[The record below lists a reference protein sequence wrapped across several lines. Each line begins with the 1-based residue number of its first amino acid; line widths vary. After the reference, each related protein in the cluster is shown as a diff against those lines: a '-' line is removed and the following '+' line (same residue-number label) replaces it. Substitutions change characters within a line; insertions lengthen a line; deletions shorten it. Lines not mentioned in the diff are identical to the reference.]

1 MVVKKDQNLFQNN
14 HQRTKQMSPIR
25 KFLRYVKPYKWQ
37 MAAGIS
43 CILVSLS
50 FGLLVPYFVGMA
62 VDDFAVEVTWQKIVY
77 YPLII
82 LAVNLGSGIFLFLQ
96 RRLLINASRHIEF
109 DMRQDFYDSLINQ
122 PLEYFHR
129 TRVGDLMAR
138 ATNDLSAIRQ
148 IVGPMIL
155 YSFQAIF
162 ALAIV
167 LPILLN
173 ISVKLT
179 LLILIPMPLV
189 SLTVKILGEQIHK
202 RFEKIQE
209 FFSDITARAQ
219 ENLTGVRV
227 VRAYAQEDAEI
238 EQFQVLNR
246 EYAARNLQLV
256 KFAAAMRPL
265 LFFFIGLGFVII
277 VAVGVP
283 MAVNGE
289 ITAGAFTSFVLY
301 LQRMIWY
308 LIALGYVVNLYQR
321 GTASLKRFNA
331 VLETEPTIKD
341 APGTREQPKIKGE
354 IEFRNLSFGYG
365 GSIEEGPGTKSEPP
379 AVAGGLRQ
387 DNGTVTGENVDGP
400 TQPPATAGGSDL
412 DRGLVLQNINLKI
425 DPGKTV
431 AFVGRTGSGKS
442 TLVSLVP
449 RLLDA
454 PDGTVLID
462 GIPVRQFPL
471 EQLRSSIGF
480 VPQETFLFS
489 DTLAENIAMG
499 VGEEGG
505 EKGIQG
511 DGERASVYT
520 DVPVVN
526 RVSPSPLR
534 PFSPS
539 SAVSV
544 EKAAEVAG
552 LASDVKDFPGKYEQL
567 VGERGITL
575 SGGQKQRT
583 AIARAVMRDPRI
595 LILDDS
601 LSAVDTYT
609 EEKILHN
616 LRDVRSDRTT
626 LIVSHRVSTIR
637 DADLICVLDHGR
649 IIERGTHDELLAL
662 DGEYADLYER
672 QLLEEELEATD

>member
-1 MVVKKDQNLFQNN
+1 MEQLKKFA
-14 HQRTKQMSPIR
+14 
-25 KFLRYVKPYKWQ
+25 RYFKPYKWSILSGILFILAS
-37 MAAGIS
+37 MA
-43 CILVSLS
+43 
-50 FGLLVPYFVGMA
+50 FGLFVPFMIGRA
-62 VDDFAVEVTWQKIVY
+62 VDDLAKGVTWDKALY
-77 YPLII
+77 YPLVI
-82 LAVNLGSGIFLFLQ
+82 LVINGVSGIFLFCQ

-109 DMRQDFYDSLINQ
+109 DMRQDFYASLVDQ

-129 TRVGDLMAR
+129 NRVGDLMAR

-162 ALAIV
+162 ALAIA
-167 LPILLN
+167 LPIMLR

-179 LLILIPMPLV
+179 LLMLIPMPLV
-189 SLTVKILGEQIHK
+189 SITVKVLGAQIHK
-202 RFEKIQE
+202 RFERIQE

-246 EYAARNLQLV
+246 EYAAQNIRLV
-256 KFAAAMRPL
+256 KYAAAMRPM

-283 MAVNGE
+283 MAVRDE
-289 ITAGAFTSFVLY
+289 ITAGDFTAFILY

-321 GTASLKRFNA
+321 GTASLKRFYTI
-331 VLETEPTIKD
+331 LEAEPSIKD
-341 APGTREQPKIKGE
+341 ESDAH
-354 IEFRNLSFGYG
+354 
-365 GSIEEGPGTKSEPP
+365 
-379 AVAGGLRQ
+379 
-387 DNGTVTGENVDGP
+387 
-400 TQPPATAGGSDL
+400 TQPPIKGKIEFKDL
-412 DRGLVLQNINLKI
+412 TYAYNGKPVLEDISLDI
-425 DPGKTV
+425 EPGQTV
-431 AFVGRTGSGKS
+431 AFVGKTGSGKS

-454 PDGTVLID
+454 PEGTILVD
-462 GIPVRQFPL
+462 DIPIRHYPI
-471 EQLRSSIGF
+471 EQLRRAIGF

-489 DTLAENIAMG
+489 DTLAENIAFG
-499 VGEEGG
+499 VSEPPAAAAGLTRPNGKPKVSTLELQPSATLDGSDSASLSLGG
-505 EKGIQG
+505 EAI
-511 DGERASVYT
+511 
-520 DVPVVN
+520 
-526 RVSPSPLR
+526 
-534 PFSPS
+534 
-539 SAVSV
+539 SV
-544 EKAAEVAG
+544 EKAAEIAG
-552 LASDVKDFPGKYEQL
+552 LADDIREFPGKYEQL

-616 LRDVRSDRTT
+616 LRDVRAHRTT
-626 LIVSHRVSTIR
+626 LIVSHRISTIK
-637 DADLICVLDHGR
+637 DADLICVLHDGR
-649 IIERGTHDELLAL
+649 IIERGTHDELLAF

-672 QLLEEELEATD
+672 QLLEEELEAAD

>member
-1 MVVKKDQNLFQNN
+1 
-14 HQRTKQMSPIR
+14 MSPLR
-25 KFLRYVKPYKWQ
+25 KFLRYLKPYRWQ
-37 MAAGIS
+37 MIAGIS
-43 CILVSLS
+43 CILVSLG
-50 FGLLVPYFVGMA
+50 FGLFVPYLVGRA
-62 VDDFAVEVTWQKIVY
+62 VDDLSAGPTWEKVIY

-82 LAVNLGSGIFLFLQ
+82 LAVNLASGVFLFLQ

-109 DMRQDFYDSLINQ
+109 DMRDDFYAALVHQ
-122 PLEYFHR
+122 PLEYFQR

-162 ALAIV
+162 ALLIV

-238 EQFQVLNR
+238 EQFQTLNR
-246 EYAARNLQLV
+246 EYASRNLQLV

-283 MAVNGE
+283 MAVAGE
-289 ITAGAFTSFVLY
+289 ITAGDFTSFILY

-331 VLETEPTIKD
+331 VLEVEPAIQD
-341 APGTREQPKIKGE
+341 APDAGEQPKIKGG
-354 IEFRNLSFGYG
+354 IEFRDLTFAY
-365 GSIEEGPGTKSEPP
+365 
-379 AVAGGLRQ
+379 
-387 DNGTVTGENVDGP
+387 NGKP
-400 TQPPATAGGSDL
+400 
-412 DRGLVLQNINLKI
+412 VLEDIDLKI
-425 DPGKTV
+425 EHGKTV
-431 AFVGRTGSGKS
+431 AFVGKTGSGKS

-454 PDGTVLID
+454 PEGTVLID
-462 GIPVRQFPL
+462 GIPIRRYPI
-471 EQLRSSIGF
+471 EQLRRSIGF

-499 VGEEGG
+499 V
-505 EKGIQG
+505 
-511 DGERASVYT
+511 
-520 DVPVVN
+520 
-526 RVSPSPLR
+526 PSPRSQVPGDVVRNGDQISERDEVR
-534 PFSPS
+534 PGTRDLGQGTRV
-539 SAVSV
+539 AW
-544 EKAAEVAG
+544 AAEVAG
-552 LASDVKDFPGKYEQL
+552 LAQDIKDFPGKYEQL

-609 EEKILHN
+609 EERILHN
-616 LRDVRSDRTT
+616 LRDVRQDRTT

-637 DADLICVLDHGR
+637 DADLICVLDNGR
-649 IIERGTHDELLAL
+649 IIERGTHEELIAI
-662 DGEYADLYER
+662 DGEYAELYER

>member
-1 MVVKKDQNLFQNN
+1 MEQ
-14 HQRTKQMSPIR
+14 
-25 KFLRYVKPYKWQ
+25 LRGFARYFTPYKWTILI
-37 MAAGIS
+37 GIS
-43 CILVSLS
+43 CILVSMS
-50 FGLLVPYFVGMA
+50 FGLLIPYLVGMA
-62 VDDFAVEVTWQKIVY
+62 VDDLGAGITWGKIVY
-77 YPLII
+77 YPLVI
-82 LAVNLGSGIFLFLQ
+82 LAANFGSGIFLFLQ

-109 DMRQDFYDSLINQ
+109 DMRELFYERLIDQ
-122 PLEYFHR
+122 PAEFFHNNR
-129 TRVGDLMAR
+129 IGDLMAR
-138 ATNDLSAIRQ
+138 ATNDLAAVRQ

-162 ALAIV
+162 ALLIV

-179 LLILIPMPLV
+179 LLMLIPLPLV
-189 SLTVKILGEQIHK
+189 SLTVKYLGEQVHK

-219 ENLTGVRV
+219 ENLSGVRV
-227 VRAYAQEDAEI
+227 VRAYAQEESEI

-246 EYAARNLQLV
+246 EYAAKNLQLV
-256 KFAAAMRPL
+256 KFAAATRPL
-265 LFFFIGLGFVII
+265 LFFFIGLGFVVI

-289 ITAGAFTSFVLY
+289 ITAGNFTSFILY

-321 GTASLKRFNA
+321 GTASLKRFNSI
-331 VLETEPTIKD
+331 LETEPTIKD
-341 APGTREQPKIKGE
+341 LPGVSQQPPIKGE
-354 IEFRNLSFGYG
+354 IEFKDLTFAY
-365 GSIEEGPGTKSEPP
+365 
-379 AVAGGLRQ
+379 
-387 DNGTVTGENVDGP
+387 NGKP
-400 TQPPATAGGSDL
+400 
-412 DRGLVLQNINLKI
+412 VLHDIDLKI
-425 DPGKTV
+425 EQGKTV
-431 AFVGRTGSGKS
+431 ALVGKTGSGKS
-442 TLVSLVP
+442 TLVSLIP

-454 PDGTVLID
+454 PDGNVLVD
-462 GIPVRQFPL
+462 GKPVRDYPI
-471 EQLRSSIGF
+471 EQLRRSIGF

-489 DTLAENIAMG
+489 DTLANNIAFG
-499 VGEEGG
+499 VENGNVKMENGKSG
-505 EKGIQG
+505 ANDNSQ
-511 DGERASVYT
+511 
-520 DVPVVN
+520 
-526 RVSPSPLR
+526 
-534 PFSPS
+534 FSFLNS
-539 SAVSV
+539 QFSI
-544 EKAAEVAG
+544 EDAARIAG
-552 LASDVKDFPGKYEQL
+552 LADDIQDFPNKYEQL

-616 LRDVRSDRTT
+616 LRDVREGRTT
-626 LIVSHRVSTIR
+626 LVVSHRISTIR
-637 DADLICVLDHGR
+637 DADLICVMAEGR

-672 QLLEEELEATD
+672 QRLEDELEAAE

>member
-1 MVVKKDQNLFQNN
+1 M
-14 HQRTKQMSPIR
+14 
-25 KFLRYVKPYKWQ
+25 
-37 MAAGIS
+37 
-43 CILVSLS
+43 S
-50 FGLLVPYFVGMA
+50 FGLLVPYLVGRA
-62 VDDFAVEVTWQKIVY
+62 VDDLGAGITWGKIIY

-82 LAVNLGSGIFLFLQ
+82 LAANLGSGIFLFLQ

-109 DMRQDFYDSLINQ
+109 DMRELFYSRLIDQPADFFYNNRI
-122 PLEYFHR
+122 
-129 TRVGDLMAR
+129 GDLMAR
-138 ATNDLSAIRQ
+138 ATNDLAAVRQ

-162 ALAIV
+162 ALAIT

-179 LLILIPMPLV
+179 LFMLIPLPLV
-189 SLTVKILGEQIHK
+189 SLTVKYLGDQVHK
-202 RFEKIQE
+202 RFEKIQG

-227 VRAYAQEDAEI
+227 VRAYAQEDSEI
-238 EQFQVLNR
+238 EQFQILNR
-246 EYAARNLQLV
+246 EYAVKNLQLV
-256 KFAAAMRPL
+256 KFAAATRPL

-289 ITAGAFTSFVLY
+289 ITAGNFTSFILY

-331 VLETEPTIKD
+331 VLETEPSIKD
-341 APGTREQPKIKGE
+341 APGVGEQPPIKGE
-354 IEFRNLSFGYG
+354 IEFRNLTFAYNGKPVLHDIDLT
-365 GSIEEGPGTKSEPP
+365 IE
-379 AVAGGLRQ
+379 Q
-387 DNGTVTGENVDGP
+387 
-400 TQPPATAGGSDL
+400 
-412 DRGLVLQNINLKI
+412 
-425 DPGKTV
+425 GKTI
-431 AFVGRTGSGKS
+431 AFVGKTGSGKS
-442 TLVSLVP
+442 TLVSLIP
-449 RLLDA
+449 RLFDA
-454 PDGTVLID
+454 PDGNVLVD
-462 GIPVRQFPL
+462 GRPVREYPL
-471 EQLRSSIGF
+471 VQLRRSIGF

-489 DTLAENIAMG
+489 DTLANNIAFG
-499 VGEEGG
+499 VAD
-505 EKGIQG
+505 IQG
-511 DGERASVYT
+511 SISNDRISSDGNAEPGNGVL
-520 DVPVVN
+520 DIKQ
-526 RVSPSPLR
+526 RV
-534 PFSPS
+534 
-539 SAVSV
+539 
-544 EKAAEVAG
+544 EDAAEIAG
-552 LASDVKDFPGKYEQL
+552 LADDIQDFPNKYEQL

-616 LRDVRSDRTT
+616 LREVREGRTT
-626 LIVSHRVSTIR
+626 LVVSHRTSTIR
-637 DADLICVLDHGR
+637 DADLICVMADGR
-649 IIERGTHDELLAL
+649 IIERGTHDELVEL

-672 QLLEEELEATD
+672 QRLEDELDSTD

>member
-1 MVVKKDQNLFQNN
+1 MEE
-14 HQRTKQMSPIR
+14 IR
-25 KFLRYVKPYKWQ
+25 KFARYFKPYKWNVIT
-37 MAAGIS
+37 GILF
-43 CILVSLS
+43 IFFGML
-50 FGLLVPYFVGMA
+50 FGLYVPYLVGDAIDDIKNRVSDGSLNVYIISYHVGLILFISLISA
-62 VDDFAVEVTWQKIVY
+62 V
-77 YPLII
+77 
-82 LAVNLGSGIFLFLQ
+82 FLFWQ
-96 RRLLINASRHIEF
+96 RRLLINASRHIEY
-109 DMRQDFYDSLINQ
+109 DMRRDFYASLVHQ
-122 PLEYFHR
+122 PLEFFQNNR
-129 TRVGDLMAR
+129 IGDLMAR
-138 ATNDLSAIRQ
+138 ATNDLAAVRQ

-162 ALAIV
+162 ALLIV

-179 LLILIPMPLV
+179 LLMLIPLPLV
-189 SLTVKILGEQIHK
+189 SLTVKFLGEQIHK

-238 EQFQVLNR
+238 EQFQILNR
-246 EYAARNLQLV
+246 EYAKRNLQLV

-277 VAVGVP
+277 VAVGIP
-283 MAVNGE
+283 MAVAGE
-289 ITAGAFTSFVLY
+289 ITAGDFTSFILY

-331 VLETEPTIKD
+331 ILEAVPSITDSAD
-341 APGTREQPKIKGE
+341 AREQPPIKGG
-354 IEFRNLSFGYG
+354 IEFRNLTFAY
-365 GSIEEGPGTKSEPP
+365 
-379 AVAGGLRQ
+379 
-387 DNGTVTGENVDGP
+387 NGKPVLENID
-400 TQPPATAGGSDL
+400 
-412 DRGLVLQNINLKI
+412 LKI
-425 DPGKTV
+425 EQGKTI

-449 RLLDA
+449 RLIDA
-454 PDGTVLID
+454 PDDSVLID
-462 GIPVRQFPL
+462 GIPVRHYRL
-471 EQLRSSIGF
+471 EQLRQSIGF

-499 VGEEGG
+499 VGSSEFGG
-505 EKGIQG
+505 QG
-511 DGERASVYT
+511 SESGS
-520 DVPVVN
+520 
-526 RVSPSPLR
+526 VSPAPTLNSKLR
-534 PFSPS
+534 TLNST
-539 SAVSV
+539 VSV
-544 EKAAEVAG
+544 EKAADVAG
-552 LASDVKDFPGKYEQL
+552 LASDVKDFPDKYEQL

-616 LRDVRSDRTT
+616 LRDVRSGRTS

-637 DADLICVLDHGR
+637 DADLICVLEHGR
-649 IIERGTHDELLAL
+649 IIERGTHDELLAAG
-662 DGEYADLYER
+662 GEYADLYER
-672 QLLEEELEATD
+672 QLLEEELAAS